1 MRYRVAA
8 VAIAAAVAGACSS
21 EAPTRPGAVSVPL
34 LVQSDQHQGE
44 PHHYGTHLTGNNEVP
59 VRDTRGQ
66 GQATFKLNDDGTELS
81 YKLNVANIENVT
93 QAHIHLGAVGFNG
106 GIVAW
111 LYPSAPPS
119 MLIPGRTQGTL
130 GEGVI
135 TAANLTGTL
144 AGQTLEALL
153 DRIQAGGAYVNVHTS
168 QFPGGEIRG
177 QIR

>member
-1 MRYRVAA
+1 MRYRLAT
-8 VAIAAAVAGACSS
+8 VAIAVALAGACSS
-21 EAPTRPGAVSVPL
+21 ETPTRPGAVSVPL
-34 LVQSDQHQGE
+34 LVQADQHAGE

-59 VRDTRGQ
+59 VRDTGGQ

-93 QAHIHLGAVGFNG
+93 QAHIHLGAVGANG
-106 GIVAW
+106 GIVVW

-119 MLIPGRTQGTL
+119 LLIRGRSQGTL

-135 TAANLTGTL
+135 TSANLVGLLLGKPLGDLL
-144 AGQTLEALL
+144 AQ
-153 DRIQAGGAYVNVHTS
+153 IQAGGAYVNVHTS